1 MNDILGLE
9 ELMKS
14 TSGRV
19 GSITEWVL
27 SLFTVIAFSYI
38 VKLLYVRKSRS
49 IADKNYF
56 SSLFLIFSIS
66 IFLIISTIKAS
77 LVLSLGMVGALSIVR
92 FRNAIKDTE
101 QVMYLLFLIAFSL
114 ALAANQYLIGVISG
128 IVGVL
133 FIYFRNFRQQN
144 TTDST
149 FLYITFKSEVGV
161 EEILKQ
167 VLIGDNRVVSLD
179 FNKNAY
185 KIVCTLN
192 QLSDQEVLTI
202 TNWLTQRVIEFR
214 LSTNQIY

>member
-19 GSITEWVL
+19 GSITEWVI
-27 SLFTVIAFSYI
+27 SFITVIGFSYV
-38 VKLLYVRKSRS
+38 VKVLYLRKSRS
-49 IADKNYF
+49 IADKHYF

-114 ALAANQYLIGVISG
+114 ALAANQYLIGVIAG
-128 IVGVL
+128 VVGVL
-133 FIYFRNFRQQN
+133 FIYFRNFNGQHR
-144 TTDST
+144 TDAT
-149 FLYITFKSEVGV
+149 FLYLIFNSNNNL
-161 EEILKQ
+161 EEIINK
-167 VLIGDNRVVSLD
+167 VAAKDNRIVSLE
-179 FNKNAY
+179 FNNNTY
-185 KIVCTLN
+185 RLVSTLN
-192 QLSDQEVLTI
+192 QLSDPEIMEVTS
-202 TNWLTQRVIEFR
+202 WLTGKGIEYR
-214 LSTNQIY
+214 ISTNQIY

>member
-149 FLYITFKSEVGV
+149 FLYITFKSEMGV

-167 VLIGDNRVVSLD
+167 VLIGDNKVVSLD
-179 FNKNAY
+179 FNKDAY
-185 KIVCTLN
+185 KLVCTLN

>member
-1 MNDILGLE
+1 MNDILGIE

-128 IVGVL
+128 VVGVL

-149 FLYITFKSEVGV
+149 FLYVTFKSKIGV

-167 VLIGDNRVVSLD
+167 VLVRDNKVVSLD
-179 FNKNAY
+179 FNTDTY
-185 KIVCTLN
+185 RLVCALN

>member
-149 FLYITFKSEVGV
+149 FLYVTFKSEIEV
-161 EEILKQ
+161 EALLKQ
-167 VLIGDNRVVSLD
+167 VLIGDNKVVSLD
-179 FNKNAY
+179 FNKDSY
-185 KIVCTLN
+185 RLVCTLN
-192 QLSDQEVLTI
+192 QLSDEEVLTI
-202 TNWLTQRVIEFR
+202 TNWLSQRVIEFR

>member
-1 MNDILGLE
+1 MNDILGIE

-56 SSLFLIFSIS
+56 SSLFLLFSIS

-128 IVGVL
+128 LVGVL

-149 FLYITFKSEVGV
+149 FLYVTFKSEIGV
-161 EEILKQ
+161 EELLKQ
-167 VLIGDNRVVSLD
+167 VLIGDNKVVSLD
-179 FNKNAY
+179 FNKDSY
-185 KIVCTLN
+185 RLVCTLN
-192 QLSDQEVLTI
+192 QLSDNEVLTI

>member
-1 MNDILGLE
+1 MNGILGLE
-9 ELMKS
+9 ELAKS
-14 TSGRV
+14 TSGQV

-128 IVGVL
+128 VVGVL

-149 FLYITFKSEVGV
+149 FLYVTFKSKIGV

-167 VLIGDNRVVSLD
+167 VLVRDNKVVSLD
-179 FNKNAY
+179 FNTDTY
-185 KIVCTLN
+185 RLVCALN

>member
-1 MNDILGLE
+1 MNDLLGLE
-9 ELMKS
+9 ELVKS

-149 FLYITFKSEVGV
+149 FLYVTFKSEIGV
-161 EEILKQ
+161 EELLKQ
-167 VLIGDNRVVSLD
+167 VLIGDNKVVSLD
-179 FNKNAY
+179 FNKDSY
-185 KIVCTLN
+185 RLVCTLN
-192 QLSDQEVLTI
+192 QLSDNEVLTI

>member
-1 MNDILGLE
+1 MNDILGIE

-56 SSLFLIFSIS
+56 SSLFLLFSIA

-128 IVGVL
+128 LVGVL

-149 FLYITFKSEVGV
+149 FLYVTFKSEIGV

-167 VLIGDNRVVSLD
+167 VLVGDNKVVSLD
-179 FNKNAY
+179 FNKDAY
-185 KIVCTLN
+185 RLVCTLN
-192 QLSDQEVLTI
+192 QLSDQEVLII

>member
-1 MNDILGLE
+1 MNDILGIE

-56 SSLFLIFSIS
+56 SSLFLLFSIS

-128 IVGVL
+128 LVGVL

-149 FLYITFKSEVGV
+149 FLYVTFKSEIGV

-167 VLIGDNRVVSLD
+167 VLVGDNKVVSLD
-179 FNKNAY
+179 FNKDAY
-185 KIVCTLN
+185 RLVCTLN